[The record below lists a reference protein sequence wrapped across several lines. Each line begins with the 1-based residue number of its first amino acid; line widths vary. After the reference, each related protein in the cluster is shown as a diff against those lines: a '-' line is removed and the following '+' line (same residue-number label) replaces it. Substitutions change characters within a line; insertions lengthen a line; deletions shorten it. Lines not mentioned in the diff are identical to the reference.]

1 MSPNIKVIDN
11 VISRAYQNHI
21 EDTIGGTEYPWF
33 YEPKITYVV
42 EDSDPN
48 SGFSNG
54 IYFKEGIKRNEYKG
68 EFYNLVVPILLQA
81 IDKYQPGVVLK
92 ELFRIRS
99 VMFIKNQNTSSH
111 VRHVDMDDDHYNMV
125 YYVNDSDGPTRIFSE
140 SKVIKE
146 VNPKKGRA
154 LIFPGNYYHSSDTPK
169 KNSRRV
175 ILNYNFL
182 I

>member
-54 IYFKEGIKRNEYKG
+54 IYFKEGINFEYSKAGSVIIFYCFQGFFADYTISGYRSNE
-68 EFYNLVVPILLQA
+68 
-81 IDKYQPGVVLK
+81 
-92 ELFRIRS
+92 
-99 VMFIKNQNTSSH
+99 
-111 VRHVDMDDDHYNMV
+111 
-125 YYVNDSDGPTRIFSE
+125 
-140 SKVIKE
+140 
-146 VNPKKGRA
+146 
-154 LIFPGNYYHSSDTPK
+154 
-169 KNSRRV
+169 
-175 ILNYNFL
+175 
-182 I
+182 